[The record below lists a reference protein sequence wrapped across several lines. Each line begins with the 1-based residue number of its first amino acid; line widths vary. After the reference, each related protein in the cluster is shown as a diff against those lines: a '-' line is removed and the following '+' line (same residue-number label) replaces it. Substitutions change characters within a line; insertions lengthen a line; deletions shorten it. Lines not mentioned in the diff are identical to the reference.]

1 MSSAVSPRSVQAA
14 ATSAG
19 VRDGSSSRRAAGE
32 RVDTPAMSSATSA
45 TDRPPAASNASAI
58 RAAHRASSAFSSRY
72 APKPPGSGGASTGTH
87 PHRSRKPAHAFRTRT
102 RSCSVTPSCA
112 WAVAVNRRNRSG
124 SALLRPVACAPVRR
138 RCRARKV
145 AVTGVGLIGAAVGSG
160 SKAAAL
166 ASSRGSHAAA
176 MPTRVC
182 SRSAARFRQAA
193 SSDRRWRS
201 CEAWCRAIRTW
212 SARSS
217 RACARRTRSSYST
230 VLAVSKSR
238 AYPPSKSRSAA
249 SAALRRG
256 HALPRSASA
265 ACAAHA
271 ASRAAAPSSNPN
283 PTSHPHHQ
291 TGNVENVAFQT
302 NRQGACG
309 IRPLRDGRR
318 GCSRPRASRPPWSR
332 PHVGRRAQREACRTT
347 ERRGSTCFPLCR
359 STRHRQPPA
368 HGAARLR
375 RPPATGHRPAA
386 SAQRPAA
393 SPARA
398 ARPARPRL
406 RPARG
411 CAAGSP
417 SAPVPP

>member
-1 MSSAVSPRSVQAA
+1 VTFAAVSRSPSTTAATGAPFATPKPTSCATVAVGAGRSAAIRSARWSPCASARTCVVNSSRLTAPYVYASPKSRYIRSGSRSAAASTRREATSRATAGNPSRFATCTWVRSGSTAMSSAVSPRSVQAA

-32 RVDTPAMSSATSA
+32 RVDTPAMSSATSE

-238 AYPPSKSRSAA
+238 TYPPSKSRSAA

-271 ASRAAAPSSNPN
+271 ASRAAAASSNPN

-291 TGNVENVAFQT
+291 PGNV
-302 NRQGACG
+302 
-309 IRPLRDGRR
+309 
-318 GCSRPRASRPPWSR
+318 
-332 PHVGRRAQREACRTT
+332 
-347 ERRGSTCFPLCR
+347 
-359 STRHRQPPA
+359 
-368 HGAARLR
+368 
-375 RPPATGHRPAA
+375 
-386 SAQRPAA
+386 
-393 SPARA
+393 
-398 ARPARPRL
+398 
-406 RPARG
+406 
-411 CAAGSP
+411 
-417 SAPVPP
+417 